1 MTELAAQLVPALATA
16 LLHFLWQGAAIGLL
30 AWLALAALRGAR
42 PQARYMVACMALL
55 ACVALPL
62 WQVLDV
68 LGGTNAARGA
78 ATAALHVGDIAAWNM
93 MRIPAADWP
102 AAQAASPWVVALW
115 ATGCALLS
123 LRMALG
129 LRWVRQL
136 LDGALPADTGWQARL
151 DRLAARLGIDRAVAL
166 RIVADGDS
174 PVTAGWW
181 RPVVLLP
188 AAVAARMPVDLVEA
202 LLAHELGHVRRHD
215 YLVNLLQGAVEALLF
230 YHPVVWWLSHRIRV
244 ERELVADDLAATA
257 LGERRQLAVALAEL
271 DRLAVPRS
279 PFPHV
284 HFAQAAHGDRLMP
297 RIRQLIRPER
307 RSAGAAVVLPL
318 LGLAVAGA
326 AFYAHARRAD
336 APPAVAAAIAAQAAT
351 AASRPVAHPAIA
363 TADPA
368 AKTAARTVVHARGHE
383 GYALVR
389 RGEDGFSMSGDVDD
403 VEAIR
408 AAQRSVD
415 ADFLWFRR
423 DGKAWIVRDADALA
437 SARAAWQPTEALD
450 RQMRALDGKMR
461 PHSERM
467 QVLGKRME
475 SLNAGAGTE
484 TPEMQASAEQ
494 MQALGAR
501 MREIAQQQVSLAQR
515 MQDASPR
522 EHRRLQGEIEELDAR
537 QQALQRDMAHHSAIM
552 EAAGRRI
559 EASHAPMEALGR
571 EMEAAGRP
579 MQAIGKEMEAVG
591 ARIEQV
597 AKVADG
603 KVRAI
608 VDDAYARGLATPA
621 PGAQ

>member
-1 MTELAAQLVPALATA
+1 MTELATQLVPVLATA

-42 PQARYMVACMALL
+42 PQARYMVACTALL

-62 WQVLDV
+62 WHVLDA
-68 LGGTNAARGA
+68 LGGASAMRGSDV
-78 ATAALHVGDIAAWNM
+78 AALHESGIAARSM
-93 MRIPAADWP
+93 MRIPVADWP
-102 AAQAASPWVVALW
+102 TAHAASPWVVALW

-136 LDGALPADTGWQARL
+136 LDGALPADAGWQARL
-151 DRLAARLGIDRAVAL
+151 DRLAARLGIDGTVAL

-202 LLAHELGHVRRHD
+202 LLAHELAHVRRHD

-244 ERELVADDLAATA
+244 ERELVADDLAAVA

-279 PFPHV
+279 PFPHA

-297 RIRQLIRPER
+297 RIRQLIHPDR
-307 RSAGAAVVLPL
+307 RGVGAAIVLPL

-336 APPAVAAAIAAQAAT
+336 APPAVPPAIAAQAA
-351 AASRPVAHPAIA
+351 ADESRPAAGAAMA
-363 TADPA
+363 TVEPDVR
-368 AKTAARTVVHARGHE
+368 TAARTVVRARGHE

-389 RGEDGFSMSGDVDD
+389 KGQDGFSMSGDVDD

-408 AAQRSVD
+408 ATRRSVD

-467 QVLGKRME
+467 QALGKRME
-475 SLNAGAGTE
+475 SLHADAGTE

-494 MQALGAR
+494 MQALGER
-501 MREIAQQQVSLAQR
+501 MQEIARQQVSLANR
-515 MQDASPR
+515 MQDASPQ
-522 EHRRLQGEIEELDAR
+522 EHQRLQGEVEELDAR
-537 QQALQRDMAHHSAIM
+537 QQALQQEMARHSAIM

-559 EASHAPMEALGR
+559 EASRAPMEALGR

-579 MQAIGKEMEAVG
+579 MQAIGEEMEAVG
-591 ARIEQV
+591 ARIEQM
-597 AKVADG
+597 ARVADG

-608 VDDAYARGLATPA
+608 IDDAYARGLATPA
-621 PGAQ
+621 PAMQ